1 MVNINCSSNCIYQ
14 IDGKCTLSSICNNN
28 LYNSNKTQNIDCAY
42 FTNTNNNL
50 FK

>member
-1 MVNINCSSNCIYQ
+1 MVNINCSSNCMYQ

-28 LYNSNKTQNIDCAY
+28 ICNLNKNENIDCAY
-42 FTNTNNNL
+42 FTKINSL